1 MPADLGCKL
10 LEAIAT
16 AGSQCHRKAVIAY
29 ASTQDAASASW
40 LRHWWCQQL
49 CCCFVACQGC
59 WQGLLLSAM
68 LRSCRRLG
76 VRLLCCEPLSMLVAA
91 PLHSDDDFQLPWC
104 QPCSAEPQHQS
115 SGRADAAAGRSPKR
129 SADGVGLKLMARQ
142 PRGTTARHWHGLPSW
157 RGVLFAEEV
166 QVSRPAWQ
174 SSRYLHRELQGTLV
188 ADHVRQHCLASCRG
202 KSACC
207 Y

>member
-1 MPADLGCKL
+1 MPPEGSDCVCQHAGCCFSFLATTLVVSAAL
-10 LEAIAT
+10 L
-16 AGSQCHRKAVIAY
+16 
-29 ASTQDAASASW
+29 
-40 LRHWWCQQL
+40 LL
-49 CCCFVACQGC
+49 CCLPR
-59 WQGLLLSAM
+59 LLAGPAPF
-68 LRSCRRLG
+68 RNAEECRRLG

-115 SGRADAAAGRSPKR
+115 SGRAAAAAGRSPKR

-142 PRGTTARHWHGLPSW
+142 PRGTTARQWHGLPSW

-188 ADHVRQHCLASCRG
+188 DHVWQHCLASCRG

>member
-1 MPADLGCKL
+1 MVPRGSLGGTLRQAATLLLQPCRLEATALMPADLGCKL

-68 LRSCRRLG
+68 LRSAAVLVFDCSAVNLCRCWL
-76 VRLLCCEPLSMLVAA
+76 
-91 PLHSDDDFQLPWC
+91 QLPC
-104 QPCSAEPQHQS
+104 IVMMTSSCPGVSHAVRNLSTSLVGGQLLLADRPSAVQTGWGS
-115 SGRADAAAGRSPKR
+115 S
-129 SADGVGLKLMARQ
+129 
-142 PRGTTARHWHGLPSW
+142 
-157 RGVLFAEEV
+157 
-166 QVSRPAWQ
+166 
-174 SSRYLHRELQGTLV
+174 
-188 ADHVRQHCLASCRG
+188 
-202 KSACC
+202 
-207 Y
+207 